1 MTDYTR
7 APWTMDGPVADV
19 DGVRAPGPASL
30 PNGSVP
36 PRSDGYDRSAVQ
48 DRPPLP
54 SLPPATARRS
64 DPVLASV
71 GVVGDTLGEDDYG
84 IVEELRNRVSTR
96 LAAEDK
102 NYPAAGKREL
112 TKKLIRNEYEQ
123 WVLHEAS
130 RGRAAPA
137 EATEE
142 QIFAAVLAELD
153 GLGRLA
159 PLLARTNV
167 EDIHFEGCDPTMLR
181 LASGELVP
189 GPPIA
194 GADGELEQLLRA
206 IGARSGD
213 GQTSREFS
221 SAAPV
226 LNVRLKGVTEL
237 GARLQAA
244 MDVLPRPAGVI
255 RVHRYNDPSLA
266 DLRARNMIDTPM
278 HAFLHYAVL
287 AGSSMLVSGNPGVG
301 KTTLLRALGSTIPYN
316 NVVVTVED
324 ERELGLHLLRWN
336 PNERQMTRRHAVSRS
351 FESRLPNAEGKGA
364 FTMSH
369 ALNEALRASP
379 TWVIV
384 GEVRGAYVTSLLEA
398 ATSGVASV
406 MCTIHARSAEGV
418 FRKVKINALK
428 ADPAPDSE
436 LIMES
441 LSELDLVVH
450 VTRDE
455 RDGRWYRYVSG
466 IYELGEVGDSGK
478 PDLTP
483 IFKPRRAGEQPV
495 PWGPGALSDGLRDR
509 LEAVGFHAEQWL
521 SEGRSDWREPDA
533 AGRAS

>member
-36 PRSDGYDRSAVQ
+36 PRSDGYDASAVQ
-48 DRPPLP
+48 DRPRLP

-64 DPVLASV
+64 DPVPASV
-71 GVVGDTLGEDDYG
+71 GVAGDTLGEDDYG
-84 IVEELRNRVSTR
+84 VVEELRNRVSTR

-130 RGRAAPA
+130 HGRAAPA

-221 SAAPV
+221 SAAPI

-255 RVHRYNDPSLA
+255 RVHRYSDPSLA

-336 PNERQMTRRHAVSRS
+336 PDELQMTRRHAVSRS

-418 FRKVKINALK
+418 FKKVKINALK
-428 ADPAPDSE
+428 ADPAPRQRTDHGV
-436 LIMES
+436 I
-441 LSELDLVVH
+441 VGAGP
-450 VTRDE
+450 
-455 RDGRWYRYVSG
+455 GRAR
-466 IYELGEVGDSGK
+466 E
-478 PDLTP
+478 
-483 IFKPRRAGEQPV
+483 PRRARRPLV
-495 PWGPGALSDGLRDR
+495 PLRVGHLRTRRGRRLGQTGSDADLQAPPRGRAAG
-509 LEAVGFHAEQWL
+509 AVG
-521 SEGRSDWREPDA
+521 
-533 AGRAS
+533 AGRVE